1 MLLQSNFET
10 MKIERREH
18 GIAVVTLNRPER
30 LNAINGRMHAEL
42 ARFSRDFA
50 DDRELRVLV
59 LTGMGRAFS
68 AGGTSGGVTRSVPAR
83 PAPTNSVDG
92 W

>member
-1 MLLQSNFET
+1 MLLQSNYET
-10 MKIERREH
+10 MKIECRDR

-42 ARFSRDFA
+42 ARFSRDFV

-59 LTGMGRAFS
+59 R
-68 AGGTSGGVTRSVPAR
+68 
-83 PAPTNSVDG
+83 DG
-92 W
+92 